1 MVSERKMGQ
10 SMNQQ
15 VSEVFFQVSSDIY
28 GFIIF
33 KDVQFK
39 ASMATLKAKQ
49 KDLKAKGFGNKP
61 GVLNYR
67 LSN

>member
-28 GFIIF
+28 GLIIF

-39 ASMATLKAKQ
+39 ASKPKPKASYSQSKT
-49 KDLKAKGFGNKP
+49 KKSKSKGFRKQA
-61 GVLNYR
+61 R
-67 LSN
+67 DFE